1 MLKVIMLRIAA
12 FITFIAGFCG
22 FAVTVTDGMAG
33 TFEVIGI
40 MTIFFACYMC
50 ATYLG
55 VKADDI
61 DYEIHHH
68 GVQ

>member
-12 FITFIAGFCG
+12 FISFIAGFCG
-22 FAVTVTDGMAG
+22 FAVTVTDGLAG

-40 MTIFFACYMC
+40 MTIFFAFYML
-50 ATYLG
+50 AVYLG

-61 DYEIHHH
+61 EYELHHN
-68 GVQ
+68 GV